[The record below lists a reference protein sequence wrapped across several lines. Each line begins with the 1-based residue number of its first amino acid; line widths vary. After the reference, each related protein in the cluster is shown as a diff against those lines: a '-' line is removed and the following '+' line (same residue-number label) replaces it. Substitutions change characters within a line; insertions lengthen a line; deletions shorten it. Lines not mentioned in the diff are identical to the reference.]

1 MESTVQRINSW
12 LINYLHHPDDG
23 EETIMVKKIWWLLNV
38 IGLPFLILMSA
49 VIGTHEGSFVVFLN
63 IIWISSIVLSLL
75 AFHFQKDHIEAYA
88 LFSQI
93 VILVLSIVKAYLMG
107 GLLHAGGV
115 IFIGLIAPIYAITLP
130 NKKHAFFIFLFYM
143 IAMITVTLLQPDNP
157 KSYILY
163 YYFLGFI
170 IGISMAFLGLYYY
183 TTQFEKLKK
192 EEKKRMREL
201 DEFKTKFYTN
211 ITHEFRT
218 PLTIILGM
226 ADQIKDNP
234 EEWKNEG
241 LKMIKHNG
249 KNLLHLINQML
260 DLSKLDASLMPVNLI
275 QDNMAIYIKYLV
287 ESFHSL
293 ADIKDIKILFKSEP
307 EEIIMDFDPDK
318 IMDIISNLLSNAIKF
333 TPAGGLIHVSVLKK
347 DDNSLKNQ
355 LIITVKDSG
364 SGIPKEHLLKVFN
377 RYFQSENNKEQLNSG
392 SGLGLAFTKELVKLL
407 KGKIGVK
414 STLNKGSIFTV
425 SLPITNNGQRGHE
438 HLLKEF
444 GLTEHSSIPRK
455 KTNNKPK
462 ENKNEKLVLL
472 IVEDNKDV
480 KQYLKS
486 ILSSE
491 YHIEFSENG
500 KEGFEKAIDIIP
512 DLVISDVMMPVMDG
526 LTFCEKLKSDLIT
539 SHIPVVIL
547 TARADIDSKME
558 GLNAGADAYLAKP
571 FNKKELFVRI
581 EKLIELR
588 KSLQERYKTLALFP
602 DAAQHTT
609 DHKLSIEDSFM
620 QKVRKNLEIHLCEEE
635 FGITELCS
643 SMAMSRSQ
651 LYRKFSALTNTSIH
665 QFIRKLRLT
674 KAKELLLGTELNVT
688 EVAYD
693 TGFKN
698 LSHFS
703 RVYSEEFGISPS
715 KARE

>member
-1 MESTVQRINSW
+1 MESTIQKINSW
-12 LINYLHHPDDG
+12 LFNYLHHPGDS
-23 EETIMVKKIWWLLNV
+23 EETIMNKKIWWLLNV

-63 IIWISSIVLSLL
+63 SVWISSIVLSLL

-115 IFIGLIAPIYAITLP
+115 VFIGLIAPIYAITLP
-130 NKKHAFFIFLFYM
+130 NKKRAFFIFLFYM
-143 IAMITVTLLQPDNP
+143 IAMITVTLLQSDNP

-170 IGISMAFLGLYYY
+170 IGVSMAFLGLYYY

-218 PLTIILGM
+218 PLTIIQGM

-234 EEWKNEG
+234 EEWMDEG
-241 LKMIKHNG
+241 LKMIKRNG
-249 KNLLHLINQML
+249 KNLLNLINQML
-260 DLSKLDASLMPVNLI
+260 DLSKLDASMMPVNLI
-275 QDNMAIYIKYLV
+275 QDDIAIYIKYLV

-293 ADIKDIKILFKSEP
+293 ADAKDIRILFKAEP

-333 TPAGGLIHVSVLKK
+333 TPVGGLIHVSVLK
-347 DDNSLKNQ
+347 DDNNLENQ

-364 SGIPKEHLLKVFN
+364 SGIPKEHLPKVFN
-377 RYFQSENNKEQLNSG
+377 RYFQSENSKEQLTAG
-392 SGLGLAFTKELVKLL
+392 SGLGLTFTKELVKLL
-407 KGKIGVK
+407 KGKVEIK
-414 STLNKGSIFTV
+414 SALNKGSTFTV
-425 SLPITNNGQRGHE
+425 SLPITNNEQKGHE
-438 HLLKEF
+438 RILKEF
-444 GLTEHSSIPRK
+444 GLSEQSNIPDKESNNTPK
-455 KTNNKPK
+455 KH
-462 ENKNEKLVLL
+462 KNEKLVLL

-486 ILSSE
+486 ILSSD

-500 KEGFEKAIDIIP
+500 KEGFEKASNLIP

-526 LTFCEKLKSDLIT
+526 LAFCEKLKSDLRT

-547 TARADIDSKME
+547 TARADIESKMK

-571 FNKKELFVRI
+571 FNKKELIIRI

-588 KSLQERYKTLALFP
+588 KSLQERYKTLAIFP
-602 DAAQHTT
+602 DAAQHTAN
-609 DHKLSIEDSFM
+609 HKLSIEDSFM
-620 QKVRKNLEIHLCEEE
+620 KQVRKNLETHLCEEE
-635 FGITELCS
+635 FGIAELCR

-651 LYRKFSALTNTSIH
+651 LYRKFSALTDTSIH

-674 KAKELLLGTELNVT
+674 KAKELLLSTELNVS